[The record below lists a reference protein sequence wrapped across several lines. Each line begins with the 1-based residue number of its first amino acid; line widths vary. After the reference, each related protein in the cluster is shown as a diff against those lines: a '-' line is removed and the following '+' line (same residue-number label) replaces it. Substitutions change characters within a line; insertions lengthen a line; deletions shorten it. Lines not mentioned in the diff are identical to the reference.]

1 MSYNISII
9 IPLYNEELVLDEL
22 FERIFQMLQNNFG
35 SDVWEVICVDDGSRD
50 TTSLRLLEFQKL
62 YPALKVIKFSRNFGH
77 HKAISAGL
85 DYASGDYIVLMD
97 GDLQDQP
104 EEIPVL
110 FSRLQEG
117 YDVVYGVR
125 KDKKFS
131 FFKKLKSSLF
141 ITVMRWLMDEKIE
154 LNSSIFRI
162 MKRSVLDKVILL
174 REKNRFVLGLI
185 GWVGFK
191 TGSVEVNHGERKKG
205 VTKYSF
211 KKEIKLALDA
221 ICAFSDY
228 PLRLISRIGFLL
240 MAFSGFFASFL
251 IARKLVWGVGLMGW
265 TSVMC
270 AILFTSGMHMLL
282 LGVVGEYIG
291 RIYVEVKN
299 RPLYIVEAVVGFEK
313 NEVVYEAVRECK
325 PSQSESVSQPL

>member
-1 MSYNISII
+1 MISIV
-9 IPLYNEELVLDEL
+9 IPFYNEELVLDEL
-22 FERIFQMLQNNFG
+22 FERIFSMLQRDF
-35 SDVWEVICVDDGSRD
+35 STMSHEVICVDDGSRD
-50 TTSLRLLEFQKL
+50 STYLRLLELQKL
-62 YPALKVIKFSRNFGH
+62 YSAIKIVKFSRNFGH

-104 EEIPVL
+104 EEIPHM
-110 FSRLQEG
+110 FKKIQQG
-117 YDVVYGVR
+117 YDVVYGIR
-125 KDKKFS
+125 KQKQFS
-131 FFKKLKSSLF
+131 YFKKLRSSLF
-141 ITVMRWLMDEKIE
+141 IRVIQWLMDEKIE
-154 LNSSIFRI
+154 LNTSIFRI
-162 MKRSVLDKVILL
+162 IKRSVLSNVVQL

-191 TGSVEVNHGERKKG
+191 TGSIEVEHGERKKG
-205 VTKYSF
+205 VTKYSL

-240 MAFSGFFASFL
+240 MALSGTFSCFL
-251 IARKLVWGVGLMGW
+251 VIRKMLFGIGLMGW

-291 RIYVEVKN
+291 RIYIEVKN
-299 RPLYIVEAVVGFEK
+299 RPLYIVETTVGFLKKEI
-313 NEVVYEAVRECK
+313 EHEARRETTTI
-325 PSQSESVSQPL
+325 VSARSFEQL

>member
-1 MSYNISII
+1 MILSLV

-22 FERIFQMLQNNFG
+22 FERIFQVLKNKFSTYQ
-35 SDVWEVICVDDGSRD
+35 WEVICIDDGSRD
-50 TTSLRLLEFQKL
+50 TTYVRLLDFKKL
-62 YPALKVIKFSRNFGH
+62 YPALKIIKFSRNFGH

-85 DYASGDYIVLMD
+85 EYASGDYIVLMD

-110 FSRLQEG
+110 FNRMQEG
-117 YDVVYGVR
+117 YDVVYGIR

-131 FFKKLKSSLF
+131 ALKKLKSSVF
-141 ITVMRWLMDEKIE
+141 ITVIRWLMDEKIE

-162 MKRSVLDKVILL
+162 IKRSVLDKVILL
-174 REKNRFVLGLI
+174 QEKNRFVLGLI
-185 GWVGFK
+185 GWVGFR
-191 TGSVEVNHGERKKG
+191 TGSVEVQHGERKKG

-240 MAFSGFFASFL
+240 MAFSGFFAAFL
-251 IARKLVWGVGLMGW
+251 ITKKLLWGVGLMGW

-270 AILFTSGMHMLL
+270 AILFTSGMHLLL

-299 RPLYIVEAVVGFEK
+299 RPLYVVESLVGFEK
-313 NEVVYEAVRECK
+313 KEVGYEAQRGHAAGHTTTV
-325 PSQSESVSQPL
+325 SEFI